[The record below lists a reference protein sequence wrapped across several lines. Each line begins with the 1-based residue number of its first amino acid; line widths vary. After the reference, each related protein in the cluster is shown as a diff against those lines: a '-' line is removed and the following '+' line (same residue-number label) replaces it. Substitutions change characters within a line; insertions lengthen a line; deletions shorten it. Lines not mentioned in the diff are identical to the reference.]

1 MNNNFINIK
10 AEALTDDT
18 MKANYTGNVRNLNQL
33 ISLGGALL
41 QTYLCSAVE
50 IIRQNASEEIEANDE
65 FIQLII
71 VEALIDRIGNLIN
84 MQEDTD
90 KEDAVDSFLKD
101 IINGRNKN

>member
-18 MKANYTGNVRNLNQL
+18 MKANYTGNVRNFSQL

-50 IIRQNASEEIEANDE
+50 IILDN
-65 FIQLII
+65 
-71 VEALIDRIGNLIN
+71 
-84 MQEDTD
+84 
-90 KEDAVDSFLKD
+90 
-101 IINGRNKN
+101 

>member
-1 MNNNFINIK
+1 MNKKNFINIT

-41 QTYLCSAVE
+41 QTYICSALE
-50 IIRQNASEEIEANDE
+50 IIKQNTDQEIPDE
-65 FIQLII
+65 VIQLTIMD
-71 VEALIDRIGNLIN
+71 ALIDKIGNLLN

-90 KEDAVDSFLKD
+90 KESAVDSFLDD
-101 IINGRNKN
+101 IINGKHKN

>member
-1 MNNNFINIK
+1 MNKKNFINIT

-18 MKANYTGNVRNLNQL
+18 MKANYTGNVRNFSQL

-41 QTYLCSAVE
+41 QTYICSAVE
-50 IIRQNASEEIEANDE
+50 IIKQNTDQQIPDEI
-65 FIQLII
+65 IQLTIMD
-71 VEALIDRIGNLIN
+71 ALIDKIGNLLN

-90 KEDAVDSFLKD
+90 KEDEVSSFLND